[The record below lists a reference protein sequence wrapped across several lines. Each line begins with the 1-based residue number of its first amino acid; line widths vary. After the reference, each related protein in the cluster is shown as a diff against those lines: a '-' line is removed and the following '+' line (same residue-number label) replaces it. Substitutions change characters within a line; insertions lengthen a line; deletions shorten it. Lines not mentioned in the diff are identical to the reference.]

1 MKNSLQP
8 PGRILVFNLATDLDH
23 PVLGFTS
30 YWIRALAD
38 QVGQIDVLTMQ
49 AGKIDLPKNVRVY
62 SVGKERG
69 FSKARRAVEFYK
81 LLSRLLS
88 QGPVDGCF
96 SHMITIFSVMA
107 APVLKMKGIPLV
119 TWYAHPSLTPTLKWA
134 HFCSDRMVTSLPR
147 AYPYRADKLSV
158 IGQGIDTLA
167 FAPDPAVVPEDNV
180 VLCVGRISPVK
191 DHLTLVRA
199 LTLIPGNVQLRIL
212 GATTSREDETYR
224 GEILRQAQQ
233 LGVSDR
239 VILGQPVPPDELP
252 RHFQRCAVHV
262 NLTPAGFGDK
272 VAWEAMACGRPCL
285 VANTDFEE
293 TLGRYSGEL
302 LFKVQ
307 DPVDL
312 AAKLRA
318 LLEMSSGERACI
330 GEYLRGRVQEL
341 HSLPRLASRVI
352 DELRTVAAARR

>member
-1 MKNSLQP
+1 MKNPFQKPRRL
-8 PGRILVFNLATDLDH
+8 LVFNLATDLEH

-30 YWIRALAD
+30 YWIRALAE
-38 QVGQIDVLTMQ
+38 QAEHIDVLTMQ
-49 AGKIDLPKNVRVY
+49 AGTIQLPENVRVY

-81 LLSRLLS
+81 LLSRVLAE
-88 QGPVDGCF
+88 GPVDGCF
-96 SHMITIFSVMA
+96 SHMITVFSVMA
-107 APVLKMKGIPLV
+107 APILRMKGIPLV

-134 HFCSDRMVTSLPR
+134 HFCSDRMVTSLPG

-158 IGQGIDTLA
+158 IGQGIDTRT
-167 FAPDPAVVPEDNV
+167 FAPDPNVVPEENE

-191 DHLTLVRA
+191 DHLTLIRA
-199 LTLIPGNVQLRIL
+199 LTRVPGNVHLRIL
-212 GATTSREDETYR
+212 GTTTSREDEIYR
-224 GEILRQAQQ
+224 EEILSQAQQ

-239 VILGQPVPPDELP
+239 VTIGQPVPPDQLP
-252 RHFQRCAVHV
+252 RHFQRCTVHV

-285 VANTDFEE
+285 VANTDFRE
-293 TLGRYSGEL
+293 TLGRYSPQL
-302 LFKVQ
+302 LFKFQ
-307 DPVDL
+307 DPEDL
-312 AAKLRA
+312 ATKLKA
-318 LLEMSSGERACI
+318 LLEMAPGERAVL

-352 DELRTVAAARR
+352 EELRTVAAARQ